1 MRLAEFK
8 ISSRMQTFIL
18 LYTAI
23 PLSPLHPTEV
33 LEYFVTDS
41 KSNLI
46 VSTPAFEKKLRPLAE
61 KVNKRLLIID
71 QQDLFTQQA
80 NELDVKLPK
89 TDSKFSALM
98 LYTSGTTNKPKGV
111 VISYDNIEAQIAS
124 LAHAWQIKDSDV
136 ILHSLPLHHVHGVIN
151 ALLLP
156 LHVGG
161 KVIMLPKFETEA
173 LWMHLLNIGLPQK
186 DRVSVFMGVPTIY
199 SYLIAEYD
207 KLFKSKQQM
216 AEHIKNHCSSKIRL
230 MISGSA
236 PLPQTVHKRW
246 QAISGHRLLERYGM
260 SEIGMAISNP
270 LVEGPMKKRL
280 ANHVG
285 QPLPGVAIRITQNSR
300 VVLEARGE
308 YNKGFW
314 SENPDEAPAD
324 PQMTT
329 DALDENGMTIGNLE
343 VKGDNVFQEY
353 FNKPEETKKEFTSD
367 GWFKT
372 GDCVAYDSTTK
383 SFKIM
388 GRDSVDIIKCGG
400 YKLSALHI
408 ETIMLEHPKIKDVAV
423 IGVPDETHGQKPVAL
438 IVYADEAVL
447 DDAELQKA
455 TVESVKQWNE
465 KKLPSYSLPSVI
477 FRRSIARNHMGK
489 VNKGEILKLF
499 LSENI
504 DTRNVEANKE
514 K

>member
-1 MRLAEFK
+1 ML
-8 ISSRMQTFIL
+8 SSSHCSL
-18 LYTAI
+18 AI
-23 PLSPLHPTEV
+23 PLSPLHPSEV
-33 LEYFVTDS
+33 LEYFITDS

-46 VSTPAFEKKLRPLAE
+46 VSTPAFEPKLRPLAE
-61 KVNKRLLIID
+61 KLNKRLLIID
-71 QQDLFTQQA
+71 QQDLFTQA
-80 NELDVKLPK
+80 NELEMKLPK

-98 LYTSGTTNKPKGV
+98 LYTSGTTAKPKGV
-111 VISYDNIEAQIAS
+111 MISYDNIEAQISS
-124 LAHAWQIKDSDV
+124 LTHAWNIKESDV

-156 LHVGG
+156 LHAGG

-173 LWMHLLNIGLPQK
+173 LWTHLLNISLPQK

-216 AEHIKNHCSSKIRL
+216 AEHIRNHCSSKIRL

-246 QAISGHRLLERYGM
+246 YEISGHRLLERYGM

-270 LVEGPMKKRL
+270 LVEGPSKKRL
-280 ANHVG
+280 PNHVG
-285 QPLPGVAIRITQNSR
+285 QPLPGVSIRITQNSR
-300 VVLEARGE
+300 VVLETSGE
-308 YNKGFW
+308 YGKGFW

-324 PQMTT
+324 PKMTT
-329 DALDENGMTIGNLE
+329 EALDENGLIIGNLE
-343 VKGDNVFQEY
+343 VKGANVFEEY
-353 FNKPEETKKEFTSD
+353 YNKPEATKKEFTSD

-372 GDCVAYDSTTK
+372 GDCVAYDTKLK

-408 ETIMLEHPKIKDVAV
+408 ETILLEHPKIKDVAV
-423 IGVPDETHGQKPVAL
+423 IGVPHETHGQKPIAL
-438 IVYADEAVL
+438 IVYDDATIL
-447 DDAELQKA
+447 DDAELQKS
-455 TVESVKQWNE
+455 TDESVKQWCE
-465 KKLPSYSLPSVI
+465 KKLPSYSLPSVAS
-477 FRRSIARNHMGK
+477 RRSITRNHMGK
-489 VNKGEILKLF
+489 VNKVELTKQF
-499 LSENI
+499 LSEI
-504 DTRNVEANKE
+504 DTSNVNENK